1 MVSPYYFIV
10 SPLNDKRYDN
20 VITFGNNKL
29 VTSSSIEDHK
39 AVNRFAKVIE
49 VPMYYNGPIS
59 KGDILVVHHNVFRI
73 YYGMQG
79 EERSSWSKY
88 KDNIYLIDQEQF
100 YLYKK
105 NEADDWESPFP
116 YCFISPIDKEKKA
129 FLTLGVD
136 EELWGKVEYI
146 PESVDS
152 KIKKGDLISFQ
163 PEMEY
168 EFFIDKRRLFR
179 MNIRNLCLK
188 I

>member
-1 MVSPYYFIV
+1 MVSPYFFIV
-10 SPLNDKRYDN
+10 SPLNDVRYDN
-20 VITFGNNKL
+20 VIKFGDKKL

-39 AVNRFAKVIE
+39 AVNRFATVLE
-49 VPMYYNGPIS
+49 VPMYYDGPIS
-59 KGDILVVHHNVFRI
+59 KGDVLVVHHNVFRI

-88 KDNIYLIDQEQF
+88 KDNIYLIDSEQF

-105 NEADDWESPFP
+105 PEAEDWEAPFP
-116 YCFISPIDKEKKA
+116 YCFISPIEKQQKQ
-129 FLTLGVD
+129 FMTLGVD
-136 EELWGKVEYI
+136 EELWGTVEYI
-146 PESVDS
+146 PESKDG
-152 KIKKGDLISFQ
+152 KIKKGDSISFQ